1 MNKARGVDRLLSL
14 VSVVSFML
22 VGVAWLVTPWMDR
35 SLMFWLPA
43 IDIGNW
49 LVLGVPV
56 TVYREWR
63 SRKAE

>member
-1 MNKARGVDRLLSL
+1 
-14 VSVVSFML
+14 ML